1 MTGVSI
7 STNSMRGVRL
17 ALFGPQHTQWTTESL
32 RELQV
37 ALSQDAHL
45 KFLADCLARLTCLW
59 PLLQEHTCVAGFPG
73 DEKLKEIEGFAG
85 GGVIP
90 DPQSLSNTH
99 LAPLTVVSHVVD
111 LLRISSCEDNK
122 DNLPEFNAAQ
132 GFCIGFLSAAALA
145 SSNDWVDFERNVSN
159 SVRLAACIGIV
170 IDAEEAPRPYGDRA
184 TAVSVRW
191 KTDIERTYLETCLDA
206 FPNVSSSRQS

>member
-1 MTGVSI
+1 MTGVST

-17 ALFGPQHTQWTTESL
+17 ALFGPQHTQWTTEGL
-32 RELQV
+32 KKLQV
-37 ALSQDAHL
+37 ALSQDPQL

-59 PLLQEHTCVAGFPG
+59 PLLQEQTCVAGFPG
-73 DEKLKEIEGFAG
+73 DEKGL
-85 GGVIP
+85 VIP
-90 DPQSLSNTH
+90 DPQNLSNTH

-122 DNLPEFNAAQ
+122 DNLPEFKAAQ
-132 GFCIGFLSAAALA
+132 GFCIDFLSAAALA
-145 SSNDWVDFERNVSN
+145 SSNDWIEFERNVSN

-184 TAVSVRW
+184 TAVSARW
-191 KTDIERTYLETCLDA
+191 KTDIERTHLETCLDA
-206 FPNVSSSRQS
+206 FPNVSSSRQP